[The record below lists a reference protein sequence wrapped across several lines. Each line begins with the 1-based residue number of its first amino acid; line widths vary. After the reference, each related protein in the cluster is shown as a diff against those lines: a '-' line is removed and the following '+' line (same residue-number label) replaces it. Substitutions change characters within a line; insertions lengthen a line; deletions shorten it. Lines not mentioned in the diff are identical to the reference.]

1 MALQIDPKATV
12 QSVEINDESLKF
24 KTPCTMCISGP
35 SMSGKSEFI
44 VRLIT
49 FREKLF
55 DTSFDC
61 IIYCEPEE
69 LALRHN
75 PIFEKIKNVFPNVQ
89 LIVGL
94 PDVAKLHLNL
104 DNRPKLLII
113 DDLMESFLQSDAMV
127 KLLSIDVHHYN
138 ISTLYTL
145 QNYFAPSR
153 FGKTLSR
160 NVNYRCLFYNRL
172 DLTEVRTISI
182 QISQRPRFLLDCFEF
197 LKKEFQKEPPY
208 LVIDGHVKS
217 PLNELMVRSQIF
229 PLPNGEMKPI
239 FFFPLEK

>member
-1 MALQIDPKATV
+1 MAIRIDPKATV
-12 QSVEINDESLKF
+12 QSVDIDDHSLKF

-49 FREKLF
+49 FKEKLF
-55 DTSFDC
+55 DVNFDS
-61 IIYCEPEE
+61 IFYCEPEE

-75 PIFEKIKNVFPNVQ
+75 PIFEKIKKVFPNAQ
-89 LIVGL
+89 LVIGL
-94 PDVAKLHLNL
+94 PDITKLHLNL
-104 DNRPKLLII
+104 DFRPKLVII

-127 KLLSIDVHHYN
+127 KLLSVDGHHYN
-138 ISTLYTL
+138 ITTLYTL
-145 QNYFAPSR
+145 QNYFAHSK

-182 QISQRPRFLLDCFEF
+182 QISQRPKFLQESFEF
-197 LKKEFQKEPPY
+197 LKKEYPDEPPY
-208 LVIDGHVKS
+208 LVIDGHIKS

-229 PLPNGEMKPI
+229 PLANGETKPI
-239 FFFPLEK
+239 FFFPLQK